1 LSPSTPRRCCRFATL
16 SSHGRSQ
23 SPQPVTCLGKWQ
35 YLYRETSEYS
45 AEEDDTYTSRQLLD
59 STTKQEMTIATVDD
73 IVFLLIFIYWILMD
87 GSRFQASLG
96 KMALRLKV
104 VDVQGRRLSLPR
116 ALGRNLLKLLSWLT
130 FIGFMLAGWT
140 RRKQTLHDMI
150 TGCYVTIRD

>member
-1 LSPSTPRRCCRFATL
+1 
-16 SSHGRSQ
+16 
-23 SPQPVTCLGKWQ
+23 
-35 YLYRETSEYS
+35 
-45 AEEDDTYTSRQLLD
+45 
-59 STTKQEMTIATVDD
+59 MTIATVDD